1 MAANQK
7 AKGSRLEYKVRD
19 ELNKVFE
26 TKAFQRTPGSGA
38 FMGKSNFARN
48 SQLDEGAKL
57 ALGGDIICPE
67 WFRFSVECKNYAD
80 SPLYHRMISHE
91 DKTMD
96 KWLSEA
102 IFDAKNFNLSP
113 MVVFQTTY
121 RGTFIAIPDQ
131 FINVVRSCNI
141 NPYLIYKNFVIF
153 GFDKFIA
160 NAEEFSDYN
169 NNIVMDMVEK
179 YHTLCEHSLFTIDS

>member
-1 MAANQK
+1 MAKNQK

-19 ELNKVFE
+19 ELNKAFG

-38 FMGKSNFARN
+38 FMGKSNYARN
-48 SQLDEGAKL
+48 AQLDEGAKM

-80 SPLYHRMISHE
+80 YPLYHRMLSSE
-91 DKTMD
+91 DRSLD
-96 KWLSEA
+96 KWINET
-102 IFDAKNFNLSP
+102 IFDANNFGLTP

-121 RGTFIAIPDQ
+121 KGTFIAIPDQ
-131 FINVVRSCNI
+131 FINVVWSCNI
-141 NPYLIYKNFVIF
+141 NPYLLYKNFIVF
-153 GFDKFIA
+153 NFDDFIQ

-169 NNIVMDMVEK
+169 NHIDGEIVKK
-179 YHTLCEHSLFTIDS
+179 YYKLEESSLFSIDI